1 MTATPTTT
9 TTYTVTAT
17 DANGCVVTDNHT
29 ITANTPATVSV
40 SAANNKTILCTTGAS
55 SATSTTLNASGAASY
70 VWSTGATTSS
80 ISVSAA
86 GTYTVTGTDPNGC
99 TSSAN
104 IGITPEA
111 APTVTITSSTGSLN
125 TCGSNTIDLSASAS
139 GPTGI
144 TYTYAW
150 ANGPS
155 TSNYQNVSGSSQG
168 TTYTLSATSSSTS
181 GCVGTNA
188 VQVTNTTP
196 NTVTITGGT
205 SFCSGN
211 TGSVQLVATSGFTNY
226 TWTGGPV
233 NGTGAAVTAQPTT
246 TTTYTLTAT
255 DANGCIVT
263 DDHTIAEVTPQTVSI
278 QATNNK
284 TILCSTGNTSATST
298 TLSAIPNSGLIYS
311 WSTGATSQNITV
323 NGAGIYTVTTSDNN
337 GCIDQQNITVTIEDA
352 PQVTVTSSTNKFYY
366 CQNNQVINLTGAVS
380 NNTNVNYNFTWTRP
394 NGLTTSGNV
403 LSNLNSDGVHELNV
417 TSQTGSG
424 CQTTINQNISL
435 GTAPSASVT
444 GSASYCQNTSNS
456 LTANYTTN
464 YSYSWDVPT
473 GVTPSSNTDNSQS
486 TTLPGQ
492 YSVVVTDQLTGC
504 ATASNPINVIQ
515 NSNPSPSITAINN
528 KTIICN
534 SVNNLNS
541 QAEKTTLQA
550 TQGFSSYA
558 WNSAAS
564 GISQTTSG
572 ANNGHLF
579 EINSGDYSA
588 NSETFS
594 VTVIDA
600 NGCVGI
606 SSQFQISK
614 ETATPISI
622 TSSSP
627 YHCSPSPTILSAGT
641 NSAISYSID
650 WYSNAGLTNL
660 LTSGSQL
667 SISMNPGI
675 TEDFY
680 AVATSMSGSG
690 CSSSTTYS
698 ITSVEKPAIV
708 LSGTNVI
715 CLGTQQQGLIQSSVS
730 PANPVVP
737 ITGYIYEWT
746 TPGITTVA
754 NTPDLQITQGGQYT
768 LKVTDP
774 TSQCSST
781 ATKTVQ
787 EFAQA
792 TMAITGPTRVCV
804 GDVVTLTAT
813 PSNAQTANYLYTIS
827 HDNNVVWTTSNQYV
841 FTATATSGGVYE
853 ANGVHTNTCI
863 TTPVSHTITVA
874 SAPNV
879 TVGSSGLNANGQA
892 YTTANLCLENGNV
905 SNNVTLSSNVSGT
918 SSNYTYQWYSGAASS
933 ITNATSNIYNPTVG
947 GTYFVKVTNPDG
959 CFTES
964 TPIIITASAVHAASI
979 TGDLTPCTNSNPQLN
994 GLQAIA
1000 TPPGTNYA
1008 YQWKINGS
1016 NANQLSN
1023 QEFVFSAGYVNS
1035 PPPVSTG
1042 LNTYTVRVTNPNTG
1056 CWVDD
1061 SEVVTYVDPPSIS
1074 ITGPSTLCAGGTV
1087 ILTAGGASPLT
1098 YEWYFKNPNS
1108 TSPAFVALPAPKF
1121 TAQSVS
1127 VSDAGEYKLKVQ
1139 DPNSSCENEDILT
1152 LALMPSVGV
1161 TVAPTNSNKQ
1171 TICLPNGTVS
1181 LTATV
1186 AVPGV
1191 YTYTWYKDGGTVVA
1205 GPSQNQ
1211 LTHIANTTGNYH
1223 LEVFNASMGCTEVSN
1238 VFAVNSETLP
1248 TVVLGGPTSICGTG
1262 NIVVT
1267 SAVNSTPSNPDY
1279 DYEWYRD
1286 NLPLTTATAQS
1297 VSNLS
1302 TNQAGSY
1309 VVKAI
1314 SKTSGCSASSQ
1325 PWVVSLGAGSTVN
1338 LTANSSQYCSTG
1350 NITITAN
1357 PINTGLY
1364 DFTWSSSQGT
1374 DPGVPNTPQTALSTG
1389 SITVSTPDTYF
1400 VTVTNNTTGCTSNNS
1415 IVVSPANINATTS
1428 FNPDSI
1434 LCDGEST
1441 SINVIPSTAGFYN
1454 IRLYQGIVNSSAL
1467 VQEKL
1472 GVQNA
1477 SFTNISNAGTY
1488 YAVIES
1494 ANNVSCGVTKT
1505 VNITAGS
1512 TTPFT
1517 LTPGK
1522 QVLCTG
1528 ESTTITA
1535 IPNIP
1540 GNYLYEWQNSSSVII
1555 GTSSVLSVS
1564 TGGDYTLKLTN
1575 SQGCTSEDDITIV
1588 ADNQLQVTITNLD
1601 PNAPPYLCAAN
1612 GSTLAADVIPNDPNQ
1627 TYLWE
1632 WIKDTT
1638 YAVGFSQNLT
1648 VLDSGIYHVEVVNE
1662 NGCRYEST
1670 PIYMEDR
1677 RPVVSY
1683 LSSHPNNTVCA
1694 GQDLEL
1700 NFSATPSSS
1709 FDFYGTTFN
1718 AGATGNPYVKN
1729 ASPITNCNTCV
1740 ISTNL
1745 SQTGNGGGTYIIK
1758 ATSGNG
1764 CVTEEII
1771 TVTVNELPSFT
1782 VTTPLEYCQF
1792 SASDQLFIETQFT
1805 NFTGATGANGA
1816 SQGSYAPRWY
1826 TTPDTSAFLGN
1837 SPKPST
1843 DSVGTKTY
1851 FVQVENT
1858 TTGCLSTF
1866 APVEVN
1872 ILQSPTQPTLTSPLI
1887 ACENASR
1894 IPAVSNLND
1903 VNSDYNVLKTIT
1915 LASNQTALS
1924 AAQGS
1929 GNYRSVWFES
1939 DTATEIDLSASQNKI
1954 IPDLS
1959 SPDTLLYFVSQFS
1972 ILTTDNGC
1980 PSKKLAVPVY
1990 VAAKPSFSILSENG
2004 QFSVCQNDS
2013 LELSIQTPVNGTTY
2027 EWIEQPGVP
2036 SIPAVYPYVYTNPT
2050 GSTYL
2055 AHSNKPIYETYW
2067 VRAVD
2072 SNQCFRQKSVT
2083 VNQIALPVNNI
2094 GYAPTSLDYCFGAD
2108 AQELQVSTEVGSLTA
2123 LWYDNTTN
2131 EFLGDSIVPNTFVA
2145 PSTSTGTSFK
2155 NTTYKFKL
2163 KNQMTGCVSELF
2175 RTVDVKIHQLP
2186 DAPIIA
2192 SDWTTCYGD
2201 DMTVPSYKTLSTSL
2215 LNPMGL
2221 TFKWY
2226 DSDTNLLS
2234 SGAYKPSSLRTD
2246 TIEYF
2251 VSRLG
2256 PEPLNCESNLSTV
2269 LAYTKPLPIA
2279 NLVYSDPDRL
2289 ICYGQD
2295 FHVQAI
2301 LDTVNSSYNFEW
2313 TEITGTVF
2321 QPLPEQGLYLSRN
2334 IIEYSE
2340 FAFNIEDAQTGC
2352 QNTLF
2357 FDVDVYPVITPP
2369 TAPATPA
2376 VEFCQN
2382 DTNTLQ
2388 FAPTLPGYEIQWLD
2402 ALGNVFAGNPVA
2414 ANEAIGDVAYQVR
2427 HLDTVTGCFST
2438 AVPYVVNVKERPA
2451 APNLVE
2457 DWLACLGELDP
2468 DGIQEGIHFELP
2480 VGVNHSVRI
2489 YNGDSLT
2496 ILNQF
2501 PQPSTNLVD
2510 TSIYYLSSLLAYPN
2524 LQCESARS
2532 VALRAITLPLPV
2544 TVVAISDSDQVVCM
2558 DQILTLSVNDTVGS
2572 GNTYVWSVDNDQN
2585 GIFDAM
2591 GNGLQQTYTV
2601 ANAGPYQFRVT
2612 TTDLFG
2618 CVAQDYV
2625 NVTTHAV
2632 VTPPGSFINNYCY
2645 NQDSIRISA
2654 NYPQNAIPAGYKLIW
2669 LDSNHNRLAIA
2680 PFVPTWLQPSN
2691 SNFINIPYLIEF
2703 KDTITGCYSEEVG
2716 VAAKIYALPPDPI
2729 LLRDWAT
2736 CYGEPNPLAIN
2747 GNPLRPQIAVVGSNN
2762 FKWIGPDSASVLNS
2776 APIPSTLRKDTVH
2789 YFVRTVSDINNNC
2802 ESANMVAIQA
2812 YTFPLPQPIVAVS
2825 DSDRIVC
2832 RGEAIEFEVTDTT
2845 TNGWTYQWTKFDA
2858 RVIPPIPAVP
2868 AVPGLGLLY
2877 QDSVTYNTQ
2886 YELRTTDTNTCFSK
2900 KIWNITKADYPI
2912 VDSIIVKDITCYNT
2926 DDGEITIFSRFGQ
2939 SLRYSLDSGATYTF
2953 RAKDTALEKGWY
2965 YVDVV
2970 DNFSNCPTI
2979 YHANDRH
2986 VYVHEPLPLKI
2997 DTVITQDIT
3006 CFGLLDGQMQIVASG
3021 GYILDS
3027 TLFNY
3032 QKPEKLYSIDAGA
3045 TLYLNDSL
3053 PGSTSSGMIDL
3064 AAGLY
3069 QIRVENV
3076 NGCQAINNQNYTI
3089 TLNQPDLA
3097 YIDTIIV
3104 TPISCYNQTD
3114 GTIDV
3119 RAFGGNSLT
3128 YSIDSVQYF
3137 PIGLF
3142 NNLGS
3147 QAYFLEV
3154 VDSLGCLITP
3164 NSQSDSI
3171 WISEPAPL
3179 TVNPIVNQLLCY
3191 HDSTG
3196 LIELDIFGGNPNFQS
3211 YQYGYDID
3219 WDVDTASLTIPINS
3233 SYYLPNNDS
3242 IYGLIA
3248 GTYYANIV
3256 DFKGCGIVVPI
3267 VVNEPDPVEVNSIT
3281 IVPVS
3286 CYGFGDGRILVNATG
3301 GNYLEYELT
3310 TSLGVPPPSWQSNPL
3325 FTLLDSDTTFV
3336 TVRDSNACLVTY
3348 NTITKNFVPQ
3358 PDSAFVDT
3366 IITHDILCFS
3376 DSTGSIFIKA
3386 FGGNSLTYSIDSVF
3400 TGTTFYPGLVADTFY
3415 VQVVD
3420 SKSCPVNYMN
3430 NDSIIILTE
3439 PPLLVL
3445 ESNLVKGVTCYY
3457 DTTGQIGHL
3466 ITGGVLPY
3474 TLVLNDL
3481 DTLTS
3486 TTLTTNLYGG
3496 PWYFTS
3502 YDANGC
3508 RDSSLVYIPTT
3519 DYDCDSIPDNIEGD
3533 TDFDFDGI
3541 PNMMDFDSDGDG
3553 IPDIVERDYNRDGI
3567 IYDDCDNDGWPDY
3580 LDTDQCNFFIPNIL
3594 TPNGDGDNDFFVIPE
3609 LDKYPNNRLSIYDRL
3624 GNLVFQQT
3632 SYINTFDGTA
3642 NRTSALST
3650 TNSQLP
3656 IDTYFYI
3663 VEVNGVSFQSGY
3675 IFIMR

>member
-1 MTATPTTT
+1 VICGTSNVTLEVSNLSPASPTGGYNYNWSQDGGTTFSVTAGSNQLTTNTTGDYVLKVTDLSSGCFGISSPLTVGSGIAPNATISGTTSYCEGLSTTLTTSNDVNYSYNWTIPGGAILSLTYEQTANVQGYYSVEIVDNSNGCSSTSALTYVTRNAKPQVQITTT
-9 TTYTVTAT
+9 
-17 DANGCVVTDNHT
+17 
-29 ITANTPATVSV
+29 
-40 SAANNKTILCTTGAS
+40 KTILCESNNNINSQAENTTLT
-55 SATSTTLNASGAASY
+55 ATSGYTQYDWNILGTQNAN
-70 VWSTGATTSS
+70 S
-80 ISVSAA
+80 ISVHSSSILNSSQ
-86 GTYTVTGTDPNGC
+86 TVNVEVTDFNGC
-99 TSSAN
+99 KNSQNILLIKESA
-104 IGITPEA
+104 P
-111 APTVTITSSTGSLN
+111 SLN
-125 TCGSNTIDLSASAS
+125 ITTGHVSICSPD
-139 GPTGI
+139 PTTLTANATGGAGI
-144 TYTYAW
+144 TYTYLWKNA
-150 ANGPS
+150 AG
-155 TSNYQNVSGSSQG
+155 TSIGTGSQVSVSG
-168 TTYTLSATSSSTS
+168 
-181 GCVGTNA
+181 V
-188 VQVTNTTP
+188 
-196 NTVTITGGT
+196 
-205 SFCSGN
+205 SGN
-211 TGSVQLVATSGFTNY
+211 TYA
-226 TWTGGPV
+226 
-233 NGTGAAVTAQPTT
+233 
-246 TTTYTLTAT
+246 
-255 DANGCIVT
+255 
-263 DDHTIAEVTPQTVSI
+263 
-278 QATNNK
+278 
-284 TILCSTGNTSATST
+284 
-298 TLSAIPNSGLIYS
+298 
-311 WSTGATSQNITV
+311 
-323 NGAGIYTVTTSDNN
+323 
-337 GCIDQQNITVTIEDA
+337 
-352 PQVTVTSSTNKFYY
+352 
-366 CQNNQVINLTGAVS
+366 
-380 NNTNVNYNFTWTRP
+380 
-394 NGLTTSGNV
+394 
-403 LSNLNSDGVHELNV
+403 
-417 TSQTGSG
+417 
-424 CQTTINQNISL
+424 
-435 GTAPSASVT
+435 
-444 GSASYCQNTSNS
+444 
-456 LTANYTTN
+456 
-464 YSYSWDVPT
+464 
-473 GVTPSSNTDNSQS
+473 
-486 TTLPGQ
+486 
-492 YSVVVTDQLTGC
+492 YSV
-504 ATASNPINVIQ
+504 
-515 NSNPSPSITAINN
+515 
-528 KTIICN
+528 
-534 SVNNLNS
+534 
-541 QAEKTTLQA
+541 E
-550 TQGFSSYA
+550 
-558 WNSAAS
+558 
-564 GISQTTSG
+564 
-572 ANNGHLF
+572 
-579 EINSGDYSA
+579 
-588 NSETFS
+588 
-594 VTVIDA
+594 
-600 NGCVGI
+600 
-606 SSQFQISK
+606 
-614 ETATPISI
+614 
-622 TSSSP
+622 
-627 YHCSPSPTILSAGT
+627 
-641 NSAISYSID
+641 AIS
-650 WYSNAGLTNL
+650 G
-660 LTSGSQL
+660 
-667 SISMNPGI
+667 
-675 TEDFY
+675 
-680 AVATSMSGSG
+680 SGSG
-690 CSSSTTYS
+690 CRTESTTTLTAYS
-698 ITSVEKPAIV
+698 KPGVTINGSTTLCAGEMNVLQSVIAPGV
-708 LSGTNVI
+708 
-715 CLGTQQQGLIQSSVS
+715 
-730 PANPVVP
+730 PVVP
-737 ITGYIYEWT
+737 TTGYTYEWT

-774 TSQCSST
+774 TSQCSNT

-892 YTTANLCLENGNV
+892 YTTANLCLENGTVFNNV
-905 SNNVTLSSNVSGT
+905 SLSSNVSGT
-918 SSNYTYQWYSGAASS
+918 SSNYTYQWYNGAASS
-933 ITNATSNIYNPTVG
+933 IANATSNIYNPTVG
-947 GTYFVKVTNPDG
+947 GTYFVRVTNADG
-959 CFTES
+959 CYTES
-964 TPIIITASAVHAASI
+964 TPLNITASVVHAVSI

-1000 TPPGTNYA
+1000 TPPGTNYS

-1042 LNTYTVRVTNPNTG
+1042 LNTYTVRVSDPNTG
-1056 CWVDD
+1056 CWVDE

-1127 VSDAGEYKLKVQ
+1127 VSDAGEYKLKVT
-1139 DPNSSCENEDILT
+1139 DPNSSCKNEDILT
-1152 LALMPSVGV
+1152 LALISSVGV
-1161 TVAPTNSNKQ
+1161 TIAPTNANTQ

-1181 LTATV
+1181 LTGTV

-1211 LTHIANTTGNYH
+1211 LTYIANTTGNYH
-1223 LEVFNASMGCTEVSN
+1223 LEVFNASTGCTEISN
-1238 VFAVNSETLP
+1238 VFAVNSESVP
-1248 TVVLGGPTSICGTG
+1248 TVVLGGPTTICGTG

-1267 SAVNSTPSNPDY
+1267 SSVNSSPSNPDY
-1279 DYEWYRD
+1279 YYEWYRD

-1325 PWVVSLGAGSTVN
+1325 SWVVSLGAGSTVN

-1350 NITITAN
+1350 NVTITAN
-1357 PINTGLY
+1357 PTNTGLY
-1364 DFTWSSSQGT
+1364 DFTWSSSLGT

-1415 IVVSPANINATTS
+1415 IVVSPANINATVS

-1434 LCDGEST
+1434 ICDGEST
-1441 SINVIPSTAGFYN
+1441 AINVVPSTAGLYN
-1454 IRLYQGIVNSSAL
+1454 VRLYQGIVDPSAL
-1467 VQEKL
+1467 VQAKL

-1477 SFTNISNAGTY
+1477 SFLNITNSGTY
-1488 YAVIES
+1488 FAVIES

-1517 LTPGK
+1517 LTPSK

-1540 GNYLYEWQNSSSVII
+1540 GNYLYEWQNSSGVVI

-1564 TGGDYTLKLTN
+1564 IGGDYTLKLTN
-1575 SQGCTSEDDITIV
+1575 NQGCTSEDDITV
-1588 ADNQLQVTITNLD
+1588 VTDNQLQVTVTNVD
-1601 PNAPPYLCAAN
+1601 PTAPPYLCAAN
-1612 GSTLAADVIPNDPNQ
+1612 GTTLTADVIPNDPTQ

-1638 YAVGFSQNLT
+1638 YAVGFNQTLT

-1670 PIYMEDR
+1670 RIYVEDR

-1683 LSSHPNNTVCA
+1683 VSSHPNNTVCA

-1709 FDFYGTTFN
+1709 FDFYNTLFDPV
-1718 AGATGNPYVKN
+1718 ATGNPYVKN
-1729 ASPITNCNTCV
+1729 NRITNCNTCV
-1740 ISTNL
+1740 ISTAV
-1745 SQTGNGGGTYIIK
+1745 TGNGGGTYILQ

-1792 SASDQLFIETQFT
+1792 GASDQLFIETEFT
-1805 NFTGATGANGA
+1805 NFTGTATGA

-1826 TTPDTSAFLGN
+1826 SAPDTSSFMGN
-1837 SPKPST
+1837 SPRPST
-1843 DSVGTKTY
+1843 DSVGTHRY
-1851 FVQVENT
+1851 YVQVENT
-1858 TTGCLSTF
+1858 TTGCLSTYDF
-1866 APVEVN
+1866 VDVEV
-1872 ILQSPTQPTLTSPLI
+1872 LQSPAQPTLTSPLV

-1903 VNSDYNVLKTIT
+1903 VNSDYNILKTIT
-1915 LASNQTALS
+1915 LASNVNALS

-1929 GNYRSVWFES
+1929 GNYRSVWYEA
-1939 DTATEIDLSASQNKI
+1939 DTATEIDLSVSQNKI
-1954 IPDLS
+1954 IPNLS
-1959 SPDTLLYFVSQFS
+1959 IPDTLLYFVSQFS
-1972 ILTTDNGC
+1972 IVGSNGC

-1990 VAAKPSFSILSENG
+1990 VAAKPSFTVLSENG
-2004 QFSVCQNDS
+2004 QFSVCRNDS
-2013 LELSIQTPVNGTTY
+2013 LELSIQTPVNSTTY
-2027 EWIEQPGVP
+2027 EWIKGASTP
-2036 SIPAVYPYVYTNPT
+2036 SIPTTPLTYSTNAQLGT
-2050 GSTYL
+2050 NYL
-2055 AHSNKPIYETYW
+2055 AHSNNSNPEVYW

-2072 SNQCFRQKSVT
+2072 SNQCFMQKSVT
-2083 VNQIALPVNNI
+2083 VNQIALPANNT
-2094 GYAPTSLDYCFGAD
+2094 GYAPTSLNYCFGAD

-2123 LWYDNTTN
+2123 LWYVNTTN
-2131 EFLGDSIVPNTFVA
+2131 AFLGDSIVPNTLVA
-2145 PSTSTGTSFK
+2145 PSTSIGTSFTT
-2155 NTTYKFKL
+2155 TTYKFKL
-2163 KNQMTGCVSELF
+2163 KNQMTGCVSEFF
-2175 RTVDVKIHQLP
+2175 RTVDVNIHQLP
-2186 DAPIIA
+2186 DAPIITR
-2192 SDWTTCYGD
+2192 DWTECFNT
-2201 DMTVPSYKTLSTSL
+2201 DMANVAPLSSTLLTTT
-2215 LNPMGL
+2215 GL
-2221 TFKWY
+2221 TTKWY
-2226 DSDTNLLS
+2226 DADTNLLS
-2234 SGAYKPSSLRTD
+2234 GGSYRPSSLRTD
-2246 TIEYF
+2246 TAVYY
-2251 VSRLG
+2251 VSSIG
-2256 PEPLNCESNLSTV
+2256 GGTMYCESNFSEV
-2269 LAYTKPLPIA
+2269 LAYTLALPQPI
-2279 NLVYSDPDRL
+2279 LSYSDPDGL
-2289 ICYGQD
+2289 ICYGEEFEVFVLPDSTNANWD
-2295 FHVQAI
+2295 F
-2301 LDTVNSSYNFEW
+2301 TW
-2313 TEITGTVF
+2313 
-2321 QPLPEQGLYLSRN
+2321 RN
-2334 IIEYSE
+2334 ISTGVPFTEQQDGSY
-2340 FAFNIEDAQTGC
+2340 FARNILKYESFELLIEDDRTC
-2352 QNTLF
+2352 QNF
-2357 FDVDVYPVITPP
+2357 MYFDVDVYP
-2369 TAPATPA
+2369 
-2376 VEFCQN
+2376 
-2382 DTNTLQ
+2382 
-2388 FAPTLPGYEIQWLD
+2388 EI
-2402 ALGNVFAGNPVA
+2402 
-2414 ANEAIGDVAYQVR
+2414 I
-2427 HLDTVTGCFST
+2427 
-2438 AVPYVVNVKERPA
+2438 
-2451 APNLVE
+2451 
-2457 DWLACLGELDP
+2457 
-2468 DGIQEGIHFELP
+2468 
-2480 VGVNHSVRI
+2480 
-2489 YNGDSLT
+2489 
-2496 ILNQF
+2496 
-2501 PQPSTNLVD
+2501 
-2510 TSIYYLSSLLAYPN
+2510 
-2524 LQCESARS
+2524 
-2532 VALRAITLPLPV
+2532 
-2544 TVVAISDSDQVVCM
+2544 
-2558 DQILTLSVNDTVGS
+2558 
-2572 GNTYVWSVDNDQN
+2572 
-2585 GIFDAM
+2585 
-2591 GNGLQQTYTV
+2591 
-2601 ANAGPYQFRVT
+2601 
-2612 TTDLFG
+2612 
-2618 CVAQDYV
+2618 
-2625 NVTTHAV
+2625 
-2632 VTPPGSFINNYCY
+2632 PPGSFINLYCY
-2645 NQDSIRISA
+2645 NQDSIRLSA
-2654 NYPQNAIPAGYKLIW
+2654 NYPQNTIPAGYKLTW

-2680 PFVPTWLQPSN
+2680 PFAPTWIQPSN
-2691 SNFINIPYLIEF
+2691 SNFIDIPYLIEY
-2703 KDTITGCYSEEVG
+2703 KDTIKGCYSEEVG
-2716 VAAKIYALPPDPI
+2716 VAARINALPPDPI

-2736 CYGEPNPLAIN
+2736 CYGEPNPIAIN

-2762 FKWIGPDSASVLNS
+2762 FKWIGPDSASILNS
-2776 APIPSTLRKDTVH
+2776 APIPSTLRNDTVH
-2789 YFVRTVSDINNNC
+2789 YFVRTVSNINNC
-2802 ESANMVAIQA
+2802 ESANMVAIKA

-2832 RGEAIEFEVTDTT
+2832 RGEAIEFEVTDTS

-2858 RVIPPIPAVP
+2858 RVSPPIPAVP
-2868 AVPGLGLLY
+2868 AAPGLGLLY

-2886 YELRTTDTNTCFSK
+2886 YELRTTDTNSCFSK
-2900 KIWNITKADYPI
+2900 NIWNITKADYPI
-2912 VDSIIVKDITCYNT
+2912 VDSIIVKDITCYNM

-2965 YVDVV
+2965 YVDVA

-2979 YHANDRH
+2979 YQVNDRH

-3032 QKPEKLYSIDAGA
+3032 LKPEKLYSIDAGA

-3053 PGSTSSGMIDL
+3053 PGSTSSGMINL

-3076 NGCQAINNQNYTI
+3076 NGCKAINNQNYMI
-3089 TLNQPDLA
+3089 TLKQPDLA

-3137 PIGLF
+3137 PTGLF

-3196 LIELDIFGGNPNFQS
+3196 LIELNIIGGNPNFQS

-3219 WDVDTASLTIPINS
+3219 WDVDTASLTMPINS

-3310 TSLGVPPPSWQSNPL
+3310 TSLGVPTPSWQANPL

-3348 NTITKNFVPQ
+3348 NTVTKNFVPQ

-3445 ESNLVKGVTCYY
+3445 ESNLVRGVTCYY

-3466 ITGGVLPY
+3466 ITGGVLPH

-3609 LDKYPNNRLSIYDRL
+3609 LDKYPNNQLSIYDRL

-3632 SYINTFDGTA
+3632 SYVNTFDGSA
-3642 NRTSALST
+3642 NRSSALST

-3663 VEVNGVSFQSGY
+3663 VEVNGVPFQSGY

>member
-1 MTATPTTT
+1 MICGTSNVTLEVSNLSPASPTGGYNYNWSQDGGTTFSVTAGSNQLTTNTTGDYVLKVTDLSSGCFGISSPLTVGSGIAPNATISGTTSYCEGLSTTLTTSNDVNYSYNWTIPGGAILSLTYEQTANVQGYYSVEIVDNSNGCSSTSALTYVTRNAKPQVQITTT
-9 TTYTVTAT
+9 
-17 DANGCVVTDNHT
+17 
-29 ITANTPATVSV
+29 
-40 SAANNKTILCTTGAS
+40 KTILCESNNINSQAENTTLT
-55 SATSTTLNASGAASY
+55 ATSGYTQYDWNILGTQNAN
-70 VWSTGATTSS
+70 S
-80 ISVSAA
+80 ISVHSSSILNSSQ
-86 GTYTVTGTDPNGC
+86 TVNVEVTDFNGC
-99 TSSAN
+99 KNSQNILLIKESA
-104 IGITPEA
+104 P
-111 APTVTITSSTGSLN
+111 SLN
-125 TCGSNTIDLSASAS
+125 ITTGHVSICSPD
-139 GPTGI
+139 PTTLTANATGGAGI
-144 TYTYAW
+144 TYTYIWKNA
-150 ANGPS
+150 AG
-155 TSNYQNVSGSSQG
+155 TSIGTGSQVSVSG
-168 TTYTLSATSSSTS
+168 
-181 GCVGTNA
+181 V
-188 VQVTNTTP
+188 
-196 NTVTITGGT
+196 
-205 SFCSGN
+205 SGN
-211 TGSVQLVATSGFTNY
+211 TYA
-226 TWTGGPV
+226 
-233 NGTGAAVTAQPTT
+233 
-246 TTTYTLTAT
+246 
-255 DANGCIVT
+255 
-263 DDHTIAEVTPQTVSI
+263 
-278 QATNNK
+278 
-284 TILCSTGNTSATST
+284 
-298 TLSAIPNSGLIYS
+298 
-311 WSTGATSQNITV
+311 
-323 NGAGIYTVTTSDNN
+323 
-337 GCIDQQNITVTIEDA
+337 
-352 PQVTVTSSTNKFYY
+352 
-366 CQNNQVINLTGAVS
+366 
-380 NNTNVNYNFTWTRP
+380 
-394 NGLTTSGNV
+394 
-403 LSNLNSDGVHELNV
+403 
-417 TSQTGSG
+417 
-424 CQTTINQNISL
+424 
-435 GTAPSASVT
+435 
-444 GSASYCQNTSNS
+444 
-456 LTANYTTN
+456 
-464 YSYSWDVPT
+464 
-473 GVTPSSNTDNSQS
+473 
-486 TTLPGQ
+486 
-492 YSVVVTDQLTGC
+492 YSV
-504 ATASNPINVIQ
+504 
-515 NSNPSPSITAINN
+515 
-528 KTIICN
+528 
-534 SVNNLNS
+534 
-541 QAEKTTLQA
+541 E
-550 TQGFSSYA
+550 
-558 WNSAAS
+558 
-564 GISQTTSG
+564 
-572 ANNGHLF
+572 
-579 EINSGDYSA
+579 
-588 NSETFS
+588 
-594 VTVIDA
+594 
-600 NGCVGI
+600 
-606 SSQFQISK
+606 
-614 ETATPISI
+614 
-622 TSSSP
+622 
-627 YHCSPSPTILSAGT
+627 
-641 NSAISYSID
+641 AIS
-650 WYSNAGLTNL
+650 G
-660 LTSGSQL
+660 
-667 SISMNPGI
+667 
-675 TEDFY
+675 
-680 AVATSMSGSG
+680 SGSG
-690 CSSSTTYS
+690 CRTESTTTLTAYS
-698 ITSVEKPAIV
+698 KPGVTINGSTTLCAGEMNVLQSVIAPGV
-708 LSGTNVI
+708 
-715 CLGTQQQGLIQSSVS
+715 
-730 PANPVVP
+730 PVVP
-737 ITGYIYEWT
+737 TTGYTYEWT

-774 TSQCSST
+774 TSQCSNT

-892 YTTANLCLENGNV
+892 YTTANLCLENGTVFNNV
-905 SNNVTLSSNVSGT
+905 SLSSNVSGT
-918 SSNYTYQWYSGAASS
+918 SSNYTYQWYNGAASS
-933 ITNATSNIYNPTVG
+933 IANATSNIYNPTVG
-947 GTYFVKVTNPDG
+947 GTYFVRVTNADG
-959 CFTES
+959 CYTES
-964 TPIIITASAVHAASI
+964 TPLNITASVVHAVSI
-979 TGDLTPCTNSNPQLN
+979 TGDLTTCTNSNPQLN

-1000 TPPGTNYA
+1000 TPPGTNYS

-1042 LNTYTVRVTNPNTG
+1042 LNTYTVRVSDPNTG
-1056 CWVDD
+1056 CWVDE

-1127 VSDAGEYKLKVQ
+1127 VSDAGEYKLKVT
-1139 DPNSSCENEDILT
+1139 DPNSSCKNEDILT
-1152 LALMPSVGV
+1152 LALISSVGV
-1161 TVAPTNSNKQ
+1161 TIAPTNANTQ

-1181 LTATV
+1181 LTGTV

-1211 LTHIANTTGNYH
+1211 LTYIANTTGNYH
-1223 LEVFNASMGCTEVSN
+1223 LEVFNASTGCTEISN
-1238 VFAVNSETLP
+1238 VFAVNSESVP
-1248 TVVLGGPTSICGTG
+1248 TVVLGGPTTICGTG

-1267 SAVNSTPSNPDY
+1267 SSVNSSPSNPDY

-1286 NLPLTTATAQS
+1286 NLPLTTANAQS

-1350 NITITAN
+1350 NVTITAN
-1357 PINTGLY
+1357 PTNTGLY
-1364 DFTWSSSQGT
+1364 DFTWSSSLGT

-1389 SITVSTPDTYF
+1389 SITVSIPDTYF
-1400 VTVTNNTTGCTSNNS
+1400 VTVTNNSTGCTSNNS
-1415 IVVSPANINATTS
+1415 IVVSPANINATVS

-1434 LCDGEST
+1434 ICDGEST
-1441 SINVIPSTAGFYN
+1441 VINVVPSTAGLYN
-1454 IRLYQGIVNSSAL
+1454 VRLYQGIVDPSAL
-1467 VQEKL
+1467 VQAKL

-1477 SFTNISNAGTY
+1477 SFTNITNAGTY
-1488 YAVIES
+1488 FAVIES

-1540 GNYLYEWQNSSSVII
+1540 GNYLYEWQNSSGVVI

-1575 SQGCTSEDDITIV
+1575 NQGCTSEDDITIV
-1588 ADNQLQVTITNLD
+1588 TDNQLQVTITNLD
-1601 PNAPPYLCAAN
+1601 PNAPQYLCAAN

-1792 SASDQLFIETQFT
+1792 STSDQLFIETQFT

-1843 DSVGTKTY
+1843 DSVGTRTY

-1872 ILQSPTQPTLTSPLI
+1872 ILQSPAQPTLTSPLV

-1903 VNSDYNVLKTIT
+1903 VNSDYNILKTIT
-1915 LASNQTALS
+1915 LASNVTALS
-1924 AAQGS
+1924 AAAQGS
-1929 GNYRSVWFES
+1929 GNYRSVWYEA
-1939 DTATEIDLSASQNKI
+1939 DTATEIDLSVSQNKI
-1954 IPDLS
+1954 IPNLS
-1959 SPDTLLYFVSQFS
+1959 IPDTLLYFVSQFS
-1972 ILTTDNGC
+1972 IVGSNGC

-1990 VAAKPSFSILSENG
+1990 VAAKPSFTVLSENG
-2004 QFSVCQNDS
+2004 QFIVCRNDS

-2027 EWIEQPGVP
+2027 EWIKGPPTPSVP
-2036 SIPAVYPYVYTNPT
+2036 TTPLTYSTNAQLGT
-2050 GSTYL
+2050 NYL
-2055 AHSNKPIYETYW
+2055 AHSNNPNFEVYW

-2083 VNQIALPVNNI
+2083 VNQIGLPANNT

-2131 EFLGDSIVPNTFVA
+2131 AFLGDSIVPNTLVA

-2163 KNQMTGCVSELF
+2163 KNQMTGCVSEF
-2175 RTVDVKIHQLP
+2175 SQTVDVKIHQLP

-2201 DMTVPSYKTLSTSL
+2201 DMSLTSYKTLSTSL
-2215 LNPMGL
+2215 LTPMDL
-2221 TFKWY
+2221 TLKWY

-2256 PEPLNCESNLSTV
+2256 SYCESNLSTV
-2269 LAYTKPLPIA
+2269 LAYTIPLPIA

-2295 FHVQAI
+2295 FDVQAI
-2301 LDTVNSSYNFEW
+2301 LDTLNSSYNVEW
-2313 TEITGTVF
+2313 NKITGTAF

-2334 IIEYSE
+2334 MIEYSE
-2340 FAFNIEDAQTGC
+2340 FAFTIEDAQTGC

-2388 FAPTLPGYEIQWLD
+2388 FAPTLPGYAIQWLD
-2402 ALGNVFAGNPVA
+2402 ALGDVFASNPVA
-2414 ANEAIGDVAYQVR
+2414 ANEAIGNVAYQVR
-2427 HLDTVTGCFST
+2427 HLDTVIGCFST

-2489 YNGDSLT
+2489 YDGDSLT

-2618 CVAQDYV
+2618 CEAQDYV

-2680 PFVPTWLQPSN
+2680 PFAPTWLQPSN

-2736 CYGEPNPLAIN
+2736 CYGEPNPIAIN
-2747 GNPLRPQIAVVGSNN
+2747 GNLLRPQIAVVGSNN
-2762 FKWIGPDSASVLNS
+2762 FKWIGPDSTSILNS
-2776 APIPSTLRKDTVH
+2776 APIPSTLRNDTVH
-2789 YFVRTVSDINNNC
+2789 YFVRTVSNINNC
-2802 ESANMVAIQA
+2802 ESANIVAIKA

-2858 RVIPPIPAVP
+2858 RVSPPIPAVP

-2886 YELRTTDTNTCFSK
+2886 YELRTTDTNSCFSK
-2900 KIWNITKADYPI
+2900 NIWNITKADYPI
-2912 VDSIIVKDITCYNT
+2912 VDSIIVKDITCYNM

-2965 YVDVV
+2965 YVDVA

-2979 YHANDRH
+2979 YQVNDRH

-3006 CFGLLDGQMQIVASG
+3006 CFGLLDGQMQILASG

-3027 TLFNY
+3027 TQFNY
-3032 QKPEKLYSIDAGA
+3032 LKPEKLYSIDAGA

-3053 PGSTSSGMIDL
+3053 PGSTSSGMINL

-3076 NGCQAINNQNYTI
+3076 NGCKAINNQNYTI
-3089 TLNQPDLA
+3089 TLKQPDLA

-3137 PIGLF
+3137 PTGLF

-3196 LIELDIFGGNPNFQS
+3196 LIELDIIGGNPNFQS

-3219 WDVDTASLTIPINS
+3219 WDVDTASLTMPINS
-3233 SYYLPNNDS
+3233 SYYLPKNDS

-3267 VVNEPDPVEVNSIT
+3267 VLNEPDPVEVNSIT
-3281 IVPVS
+3281 VVPVS
-3286 CYGFGDGRILVNATG
+3286 CYGFGDGQILVNATG
-3301 GNYLEYELT
+3301 GNFLEYELT
-3310 TSLGVPPPSWQSNPL
+3310 TSLGVTKTWQANPL
-3325 FTLLDSDTTFV
+3325 FNLLDADTTFV

-3348 NTITKNFVPQ
+3348 NTITQNFVPQ
-3358 PDSAFVDT
+3358 PDSAFLDT

-3400 TGTTFYPGLVADTFY
+3400 NGTTFYPGLVADTFY

-3445 ESNLVKGVTCYY
+3445 ESNLIKGVTCYY

-3466 ITGGVLPY
+3466 ITGGVLPH
-3474 TLVLNDL
+3474 TLVINDL

-3486 TTLTTNLYGG
+3486 TTLTTNLHGG

-3541 PNMMDFDSDGDG
+3541 PNFMDIDSDGDG

-3609 LDKYPNNRLSIYDRL
+3609 LDKYPNNQLSIYDRL

-3632 SYINTFDGTA
+3632 SYVNTFNGSA
-3642 NRTSALST
+3642 NRSSALST

-3663 VEVNGVSFQSGY
+3663 VEVNGVPFQSGY